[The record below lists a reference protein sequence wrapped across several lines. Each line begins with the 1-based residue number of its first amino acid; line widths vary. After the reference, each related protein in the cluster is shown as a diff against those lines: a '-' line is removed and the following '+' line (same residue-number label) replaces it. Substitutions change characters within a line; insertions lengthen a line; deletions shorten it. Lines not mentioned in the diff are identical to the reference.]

1 MEKLNRKTLDGGVN
15 YPERIIQFG
24 EGNFL
29 RAFVDWMV
37 VEMNDKVEFNSSVA
51 VVQPIEQGMVN
62 MLNEQDGLYTLIL
75 KGLINGRPVR
85 DRMLI
90 DSISRGLNPYTQFDE
105 YMRLAENPD
114 MRFIISNTTEAG
126 IAFDS
131 SDKFF
136 ATPPKTFPAKLAVL
150 LYRRFKT
157 FNGDP
162 SKGFIILPCELIDR
176 NGDNLRYA
184 IIRYCTLWDLG
195 ADFLKW
201 VYEAN
206 IFCNTLVDRI
216 VPGFPRDSI
225 KEIRHEI
232 GYEDRLVVEA
242 EPFHLW
248 VIEGPD
254 FVKEEF
260 PAHEAALNVLFVND
274 MTPYRTRKVAILNGA
289 HTLIAPIAYLS
300 GMDTVRDAVEHPVIG
315 RFMENALYKEIIPTI
330 DLPEKEL
337 YRFTLK
343 VMERFRNPYIEHA
356 LYSIL
361 LNNVSKYK
369 TRNLPSLL
377 EYYRRANRLP
387 SSLVFSLA
395 ALMVYYKGKRND
407 QPVQLQ
413 DDTYILNLFAR
424 EWQTCDESPE
434 DVKHLVLN
442 ILSDKTLWGQD
453 LTEIDGL
460 TDKTAQYV
468 LEILNKGML
477 EAVSGIHG

>member
-1 MEKLNRKTLDGGVN
+1 MERLNRKTLEGGVS

-29 RAFVDWMV
+29 RAFIDWMV
-37 VEMNDKVEFNSSVA
+37 VEMNDKSDFNSSVA
-51 VVQPIEQGMVN
+51 VVQPIEQGMVS

-85 DRMLI
+85 ERMLI
-90 DSISRGLNPYTQFDE
+90 DSISRGINPYTQFED
-105 YMRLAENPD
+105 YLKLAENPD

-136 ATPPKTFPAKLAVL
+136 AKPPKTFPGKLAVL
-150 LYRRFKT
+150 LYHRFKT

-162 SKGFIILPCELIDR
+162 SKGFIIMPCELIDR

-184 IIRYCTLWDLG
+184 IIRYCTMWDLG

-206 IFCNTLVDRI
+206 TFCNTLVDRI

-225 KEIRHEI
+225 KEIRQEI
-232 GYEDRLVVEA
+232 GYDDRLVVEA

-248 VIEGPD
+248 VVEAPD
-254 FVKEEF
+254 HVKDEF
-260 PAHEAALNVLFVND
+260 PADDAALNVLFVPD

-289 HTLIAPIAYLS
+289 HTLMAPVAYLS
-300 GMDTVRDAVEHPVIG
+300 GIDTVREAVEHPVIG
-315 RFMENALYKEIIPTI
+315 KFMEETLYREIIPTI
-330 DLPEKEL
+330 DLPEKDM
-337 YRFTLK
+337 YRFAKK
-343 VMERFRNPYIEHA
+343 VMERFKNPYIEHA

-361 LNNVSKYK
+361 LNTVSKYK

-377 EYYRRANRLP
+377 EYNKRTGKLP
-387 SSLVFSLA
+387 DSLVFSLA
-395 ALMVYYKGKRND
+395 ALMTFYKGKRGSQNI
-407 QPVQLQ
+407 QLQ
-413 DDTYILNLFAR
+413 DDTYVLNLFAHQ
-424 EWQTCDESPE
+424 WNACDESPE
-434 DVKHLVLN
+434 EVRQLAATVLA
-442 ILSDKTLWGQD
+442 DKALWGQD
-453 LTEIDGL
+453 LTQIDGL
-460 TDKTAQYV
+460 TDKAAGYLSAI
-468 LEILNKGML
+468 LEKGML
-477 EAVSGIHG
+477 EAVTELIK